1 MPTAIS
7 TTPPN
12 HPMAI
17 INSLSMD
24 PKNGFCSETKIFHS
38 LRPSIAFPPET
49 TSVTSYVFSLLE
61 SHAPPPDTTALIDT
75 ASRHRILYPDLTL
88 RIKTLAYSLK
98 TKYKLSKY
106 DVAFLLS
113 QNSVHVPVL
122 YLSLFSLGV
131 VVSPCNPSC
140 TIPEILRQIHL
151 SKPVI
156 AFATHDTAHK
166 IPQLKYGTVLVDS
179 PEFESLSATDSLDYY
194 DDEERVRVSVSLSD
208 PAAILYSSGTTG
220 MVKGALLTQR
230 NLVAAVAG
238 GHAVRAARSRPA
250 VVLCTVPYFHSYGF
264 TCCLRS
270 LGMGESLVCMGK
282 FDFGRVLKAVEEFRV
297 SHVVLA
303 PPVVLRMARDG
314 GTMGGYDLS
323 SIEVVASGGAH
334 LTLSVI
340 RKFKERLPKVN
351 LAQGYGLTETTAR
364 IFGTVGPKECQVVGA
379 TGKLLSNCQAKI
391 VDPESGI
398 PQPPST
404 PGELWVRGPFIM
416 KGYVGDEEATAAIL
430 DSDGWLRTGDLCYI
444 DDEGFLFFV
453 DRIKE
458 MIKYNGYQ
466 IAPAELEHL
475 LQSHPDIVD
484 AAVVPF
490 PDEQAGQ
497 IPIAFVVRKRWSI
510 IDESQIQDFIAQQV
524 APYKRIRQVTFVDS
538 LPKNAPGKV
547 LRKELIKLAHSKAT
561 SKL

>member
-1 MPTAIS
+1 M
-7 TTPPN
+7 
-12 HPMAI
+12 
-17 INSLSMD
+17 
-24 PKNGFCSETKIFHS
+24 K
-38 LRPSIAFPPET
+38 
-49 TSVTSYVFSLLE
+49 
-61 SHAPPPDTTALIDT
+61 
-75 ASRHRILYPDLTL
+75 
-88 RIKTLAYSLK
+88 
-98 TKYKLSKY
+98 
-106 DVAFLLS
+106 
-113 QNSVHVPVL
+113 
-122 YLSLFSLGV
+122 
-131 VVSPCNPSC
+131 
-140 TIPEILRQIHL
+140 
-151 SKPVI
+151 
-156 AFATHDTAHK
+156 
-166 IPQLKYGTVLVDS
+166 
-179 PEFESLSATDSLDYY
+179 
-194 DDEERVRVSVSLSD
+194 
-208 PAAILYSSGTTG
+208 
-220 MVKGALLTQR
+220 
-230 NLVAAVAG
+230 
-238 GHAVRAARSRPA
+238 
-250 VVLCTVPYFHSYGF
+250 
-264 TCCLRS
+264 
-270 LGMGESLVCMGK
+270 
-282 FDFGRVLKAVEEFRV
+282 
-297 SHVVLA
+297 
-303 PPVVLRMARDG
+303 
-314 GTMGGYDLS
+314 
-323 SIEVVASGGAH
+323 
-334 LTLSVI
+334 
-340 RKFKERLPKVN
+340 
-351 LAQGYGLTETTAR
+351 GYGLTETTAR

-391 VDPESGI
+391 VDPESRI